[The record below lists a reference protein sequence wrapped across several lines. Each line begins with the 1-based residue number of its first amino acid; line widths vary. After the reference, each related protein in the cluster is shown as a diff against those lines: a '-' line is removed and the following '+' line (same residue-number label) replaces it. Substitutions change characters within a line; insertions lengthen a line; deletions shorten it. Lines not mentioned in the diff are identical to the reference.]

1 MCDSVIEAVGHSATI
16 RAALGLAGR
25 RGTVSVIGVNQD
37 RSMDFPMAKAFAMGL
52 TFRIGTCS
60 VPQEW
65 PDLVPLIQSGRIKPE
80 RYISHTLGLSEGAH
94 AYDLFDR
101 RAEGAMKMVLDI

>member
-1 MCDSVIEAVGHSATI
+1 
-16 RAALGLAGR
+16 
-25 RGTVSVIGVNQD
+25 
-37 RSMDFPMAKAFAMGL
+37 MDFPMAKAFAMGL

-65 PDLVPLIQSGRIKPE
+65 PELVPLIQSGRIKPE
-80 RYISHTLGLSEGAH
+80 RYISHTLDLSEGAR